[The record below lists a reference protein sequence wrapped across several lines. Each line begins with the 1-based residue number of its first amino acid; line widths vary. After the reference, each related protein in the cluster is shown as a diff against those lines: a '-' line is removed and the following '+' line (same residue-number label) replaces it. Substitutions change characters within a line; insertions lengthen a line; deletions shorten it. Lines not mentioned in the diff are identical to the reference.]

1 MPDITLFM
9 KGSRS
14 ERGLMHTFM
23 ESIGLAELK
32 TSRDLETL
40 MENTNFKYDKE
51 QYFQNENGSLCALYE
66 KPMGSGMAIQFV
78 GEFDDGKVIHPEYII
93 PVYKGSALSLEA
105 SCDYDKR
112 AESDSYVAA
121 CEVPD
126 LGSTVIFYMNNMA
139 EFRNEVGDYTP
150 GYEDGPDR
158 KIYLSGL
165 AKEGTVL
172 LPVYKTEKDEEEYAK
187 KITRRGRLVRDARD
201 GDESAMETLSEEEM
215 NEYQIVTMRL
225 EEEDVLSIVDNCFL
239 PYGLECDQYSIIG
252 TIGSLNRVKNPY
264 SGETVVL
271 MDVEVCN
278 VVISVCINAD
288 RLVGEPKP
296 GRRFRGLI
304 WLQGTIDFKTPV
316 EAM

>member
-1 MPDITLFM
+1 
-9 KGSRS
+9 
-14 ERGLMHTFM
+14 MHTFM
-23 ESIGLAELK
+23 ESIGLRGVK
-32 TSRDLETL
+32 TNRDLETL
-40 MENTNFKYDKE
+40 MENSSIKYNKE

-66 KPMGSGMAIQFV
+66 KPLGNGMAVQFV

-93 PVYKGSALSLEA
+93 PVYRGSQLSLETT
-105 SCDYDKR
+105 CDYDKR
-112 AESDSYVAA
+112 AESDSYEAA

-126 LGSTVIFYMNNMA
+126 LGSTIIFYLNNMA
-139 EFRNEVGDYTP
+139 EFRNEVREYTP
-150 GYEDGPDR
+150 GYEDGPAR

-172 LPVYKTEKDEEEYAK
+172 LPVYKTAKDDEEYAK
-187 KITRRGRLVRDARD
+187 KITRRGKLVQDARD
-201 GDESAMETLSEEEM
+201 GDESAMEKLSEEEM
-215 NEYQIVTMRL
+215 NEYQVVTMRL

-252 TIGSLNRVKNPY
+252 TILTLDRVKNQY
-264 SGETVVL
+264 TREDVVL

-278 VVISVCINAD
+278 VIVSVCINAD

-304 WLQGTIDFKTPV
+304 WLQGYIDFKTPV
-316 EAM
+316 EPM